1 MTAARIVKIY
11 ARYDLWNEVAA
22 ALCAQHKRTIF
33 TDDACGPFHAE
44 QDACHRAGVSGCAF
58 PHFVFPFTDPRSL
71 ESSRKMQIS
80 HFAIKSF

>member
-33 TDDACGPFHAE
+33 TVHAVLFMQNKTRAIAREYRVAPF
-44 QDACHRAGVSGCAF
+44 
-58 PHFVFPFTDPRSL
+58 L
-71 ESSRKMQIS
+71 ILYSRLQTHVLWNRLVRCKSHIS
-80 HFAIKSF
+80 R